1 MPFVKV
7 LRHGQITLPKEY
19 RKALGIGEGQIL
31 KAELEKSRVILK
43 PIAFVE
49 KGPTLS
55 PKGKKKIKEA
65 LEAYKKGKVSK
76 VYDNVEEMIKDLNS

>member
-1 MPFVKV
+1 MPFIKV

-19 RKALGIGEGQIL
+19 RKALGINEGQIL
-31 KAELEKSRVILK
+31 KAELEKSSVILK

-49 KGPTLS
+49 KGSTFS

-65 LEAYKKGKVSK
+65 LEAYKKGRVSK
-76 VYDNVEEMIKDLNS
+76 IYDNIEELIKDLNS

>member
-1 MPFVKV
+1 MSFIKV

-19 RKALGIGEGQIL
+19 RKALGIDEGQIL

-55 PKGKKKIKEA
+55 SKGKKKIKEA